1 MLSTLYPMPRLS
13 KKRVLKTWIE
23 QPMNR
28 TLVSQKKKKMYK
40 TLNSFIYIYI
50 YIYMRWVQVTPGVT
64 PQELQLF

>member
-28 TLVSQKKKKMYK
+28 TLVSQKKKKK
-40 TLNSFIYIYI
+40 CIKHWTLLYIFI

>member
-28 TLVSQKKKKMYK
+28 TLVSQKKKMYK
-40 TLNSFIYIYI
+40 TLNSFIYI